1 MLTRSCHWTSSWGSW
16 IQRMSSSLILSLLVP
31 QSSKS
36 FLLLRVLLH
45 MNDTIF
51 TASCG
56 HAWLMLAVSEL
67 LWSVSLLR
75 WLSPAVD
82 VLWKCDWR
90 WQWLSPFSWVMT
102 CNNAAR
108 FWYHHVSGRLS
119 YNITQ
124 VYAHVHARAHTR
136 TRTLTCTRAHTRAR
150 ARSCAR
156 AHTHTHT
163 HTLWMWVLVV
173 RGFSGYCPWQFDC
186 S

>member
-16 IQRMSSSLILSLLVP
+16 IQPMSSSLILSLLVP
-31 QSSKS
+31 QSSES
-36 FLLLRVLLH
+36 FLLLRVTLL

-51 TASCG
+51 TAYCG
-56 HAWLMLAVSEL
+56 HPWLMPTVSEL
-67 LWSVSLLR
+67 LWSVSHFR

-90 WQWLSPFSWVMT
+90 LQWLSPFSWVMT
-102 CNNAAR
+102 CNNVTR
-108 FWYHHVSGRLS
+108 FWYHCVSGTLS

-124 VYAHVHARAHTR
+124 VYAHACTHAPA
-136 TRTLTCTRAHTRAR
+136 L
-150 ARSCAR
+150 
-156 AHTHTHT
+156 THT

-186 S
+186 